1 MLIELRVFG
10 AACGLTVVG
19 PICPVTAAGERG
31 AYMHTLT
38 DHCEKVRERER
49 LCSVRD
55 VEDVYCNICDRAR
68 V

>member
-1 MLIELRVFG
+1 
-10 AACGLTVVG
+10 
-19 PICPVTAAGERG
+19 
-31 AYMHTLT
+31 
-38 DHCEKVRERER
+38 VRERER